1 MIQSRNTVGVDPESD
16 ERPLTARSVIA
27 STLLGTTPPR
37 LPGRLLVRAGA
48 LFGLAEGTVR
58 TALSRMVAAG
68 ELTTDDGTY
77 ALAGPLLAR
86 QARQDESRRAV
97 VAAVPWDGTW
107 VLAVVHGEPR
117 PAPQR
122 AELRAAATA
131 LRLAELREGVW
142 ARPDNLDPGRL
153 PAASAVVAAQCTRFA
168 GACPESSAHLDRPG
182 RGRRPA
188 ADLGATSAATP
199 GPVADGVGRR
209 TAGAADEGATT
220 VAAGPLGRDA
230 AAALAGRLWDIA
242 GWSVRADALRT
253 RMDAVV
259 AALEAGDTEALAP
272 GFVLSASVLR
282 LTQADPL
289 LPTELLPVGWPG
301 AALRAEYDRYDA
313 AYQSLLGAWFRAQT

>member
-1 MIQSRNTVGVDPESD
+1 MIQSRKADADVLVAVD

-68 ELTTDDGTY
+68 ELTADDGTY

-97 VAAVPWDGTW
+97 VAAEPWDGGWTM
-107 VLAVVHGEPR
+107 AVVHGDPR

-122 AELRAAATA
+122 VELRAAAAA

-142 ARPDNLDPGRL
+142 LRPDNLDPGRL
-153 PAASAVVAAQCTRFA
+153 PASDAVVAAQCARFTTRPDD
-168 GACPESSAHLDRPG
+168 PEP
-182 RGRRPA
+182 
-188 ADLGATSAATP
+188 
-199 GPVADGVGRR
+199 
-209 TAGAADEGATT
+209 
-220 VAAGPLGRDA
+220 
-230 AAALAGRLWDIA
+230 AALARRLWDLA
-242 GWSVRADALRT
+242 GWAARADGLRA

-259 AALEAGDTEALAP
+259 AALEAGDTDALAP

-289 LPTELLPVGWPG
+289 LPAALLPAGWPG
-301 AALRAEYDRYDA
+301 AALRAEYDRYDR
-313 AYQSLLGAWFRAQT
+313 AYQSLLGTWFRAQT

>member
-1 MIQSRNTVGVDPESD
+1 MIQWRNTEATD

-27 STLLGTTPPR
+27 STLLGTSPPQ

-86 QARQDESRRAV
+86 QARQDESRRAA
-97 VAAVPWDGTW
+97 VATADWDGTW
-107 VLAVVHGEPR
+107 AMAVVYGDPR
-117 PAPQR
+117 SAAQR
-122 AELRAAATA
+122 SELRAAAGA

-142 ARPDNLDPGRL
+142 LRPDNLDPDRL
-153 PAASAVVAAQCTRFA
+153 PASSAVLATQCARLTVNPDEP
-168 GACPESSAHLDRPG
+168 GPEAL
-182 RGRRPA
+182 
-188 ADLGATSAATP
+188 ATSLWDLDGWAA
-199 GPVADGVGRR
+199 R
-209 TAGAADEGATT
+209 
-220 VAAGPLGRDA
+220 
-230 AAALAGRLWDIA
+230 AAAL
-242 GWSVRADALRT
+242 RA
-253 RMDAVV
+253 RMDGIV
-259 AALEAGDTEALAP
+259 AALEVGDTEALAP

-289 LPTELLPVGWPG
+289 LPDSLLPAGWPG

-313 AYQSLLGAWFRAQT
+313 AYQSLLRAWFRAQR